1 VAERQESAGLEPR
14 PGRPGSDDGS
24 GLLPAIERIG
34 AEVTSLTRLVSAQP
48 EEVAARVGFDAATSA
63 VAVRIGAFGS
73 ALDQL
78 RLSLLAGLDRNAE
91 RLDQPTWLPDLLDAL
106 GTLAARLDHAV
117 ADLPSRDGF
126 LAAIAAT
133 DPSDRL
139 TRLEATLAAT
149 DPTER
154 LTRLEATL
162 AAIAATDPSD
172 GLTRLEATLAA
183 SDPGPRLARLEATLS
198 ELGEAARTDAAATA
212 GLLAAQPEQLTD
224 HLATA
229 TGAVTTRIAVL
240 GAALDQLR
248 ISLLGGL
255 DHATERID
263 QPPWLPALQER
274 MDELTAASAE
284 TGPDPVLVE
293 LGAQQARLT
302 ADPRLDD
309 LAVAIA
315 ELATE
320 LRAGVDEASAL
331 DGLGARLGAIEAANA
346 RAAEDAL
353 VLAERVAP
361 LPDRLGAIAAQ
372 LDRLTPLARAGDEVG
387 SLVGR
392 LDRLGASL
400 DQVMARLSATTDAGP
415 RPEGADGERL
425 DGVVE
430 ALTGVARRQD
440 EVTAAVASVL
450 DQAQGPRSVDAVLD
464 RLEQRERSLV
474 ARLDRIDAG
483 LRSRTEGPGSATGGA
498 ERPDAAAER
507 ALRAVL
513 DAVEGQGTAFA
524 ARLDRLDGQV
534 RSLAARPAPDASPPG
549 PPLDTVLRRLDEQ
562 EQTMARQLD
571 WVGDRLAEVAAHLLP
586 RQADESIRSGS
597 GPAPDERLEMV
608 VEALA
613 GIARRQDQLATRF
626 SALAAQRQVAPA
638 PPPLPAPTKEAAER
652 RLAKLRA
659 ERAEVKVR
667 LEQERLLAARAW
679 EGDPF
684 DDGFDDE
691 ETV

>member
-1 VAERQESAGLEPR
+1 MEAGLEPR
-14 PGRPGSDDGS
+14 PNDATGLDDGTR
-24 GLLPAIERIG
+24 LLPAIERIG
-34 AEVTSLTRLVSAQP
+34 AEVASLTRLVSAQP
-48 EEVAARVGFDAATSA
+48 EEVAARVGFDAATSV

-78 RLSLLAGLDRNAE
+78 RLALLAGLDRNAD

-106 GTLAARLDHAV
+106 GKLAARLDHAV

-133 DPSDRL
+133 DPS
-139 TRLEATLAAT
+139 EH
-149 DPTER
+149 
-154 LTRLEATL
+154 
-162 AAIAATDPSD
+162 
-172 GLTRLEATLAA
+172 LTRLEATLAA
-183 SDPGPRLARLEATLS
+183 SDPGLRLARLEAALS

-212 GLLAAQPEQLTD
+212 GLLAAQPERLTD
-224 HLATA
+224 QLATE
-229 TGAVTTRIAVL
+229 TEAVTTRIAVL
-240 GAALDQLR
+240 GSALDQLR

-263 QPPWLPALQER
+263 QPSWLPALQER
-274 MDELTAASAE
+274 LTELTAAPGE
-284 TGPDPVLVE
+284 TAPDPVLVE
-293 LGAQQARLT
+293 LGAHLARLT
-302 ADPRLDD
+302 SDPRLDD

-315 ELATE
+315 ELGTG
-320 LRAGVDEASAL
+320 LQDGGDVAGAL
-331 DGLGARLGAIEAANA
+331 DGLGARLGAIEAADA
-346 RAAEDAL
+346 RAAEDARD
-353 VLAERVAP
+353 LAERVEP
-361 LPDRLGAIAAQ
+361 LADRLGAIAAQ
-372 LDRLTPLARAGDEVG
+372 LDRLTPLARAGGDVG
-387 SLVGR
+387 SLVGQ
-392 LDRLGASL
+392 LDRVGTGL
-400 DQVMARLSATTDAGP
+400 DQVMAHLNATATADAGP
-415 RPEGADGERL
+415 RPEGADVERL
-425 DGVVE
+425 DGVIE

-450 DQAQGPRSVDAVLD
+450 DQAQGPKSVDAVLD

-483 LRSRTEGPGSATGGA
+483 LRRRTEEPGPATGSAGK
-498 ERPDAAAER
+498 PDGDAER

-513 DAVEGQGTAFA
+513 DAVKGQELAFA

-534 RSLAARPAPDASPPG
+534 RALAARPAPDASPAG

-562 EQTMARQLD
+562 EQTVARQLD

-586 RQADESIRSGS
+586 RDADESIRSAD
-597 GPAPDERLEMV
+597 GPGPDERLDMV

-613 GIARRQDQLATRF
+613 GIARRQDQLAARF
-626 SALAAQRQVAPA
+626 STLAAQRQVAPA
-638 PPPLPAPTKEAAER
+638 PPPPPTPAKEAAER
-652 RLAKLRA
+652 RLAELRA
-659 ERAEVKVR
+659 ERAEIKVR

-684 DDGFDDE
+684 QDGFDGE